1 MERLFRFTD
10 KEGYQVENNGCSP
23 YGGEYAQGG
32 DVAQSY
38 YGKPQVAKPVAAL
51 HLICYFRCA
60 GIMQKVEETFIKE
73 YAYEQA
79 GYAQNRSPS
88 PCKRVDDNCT
98 QQGIR
103 G

>member
-10 KEGYQVENNGCSP
+10 KEGYQVENNGYSP

-73 YAYEQA
+73 YA
-79 GYAQNRSPS
+79 
-88 PCKRVDDNCT
+88 
-98 QQGIR
+98 
-103 G
+103 

>member
-51 HLICYFRCA
+51 
-60 GIMQKVEETFIKE
+60 
-73 YAYEQA
+73 
-79 GYAQNRSPS
+79 PS
-88 PCKRVDDNCT
+88 YLLLPL
-98 QQGIR
+98 R
-103 G
+103 GHHAES